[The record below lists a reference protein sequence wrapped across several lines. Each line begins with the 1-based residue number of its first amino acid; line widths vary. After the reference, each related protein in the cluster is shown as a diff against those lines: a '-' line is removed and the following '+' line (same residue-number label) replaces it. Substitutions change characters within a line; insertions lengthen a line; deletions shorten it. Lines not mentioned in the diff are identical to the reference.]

1 MKKRIFMLAV
11 LILSGL
17 QFAVAAIDEQLRAL
31 ITAYDDIE
39 VTEVTN
45 DEANPWTVADGMAS
59 STVGK
64 IYKEVSSTITIKFR
78 AKGRITI
85 KYDFTFDPYSS
96 SDYRRVYMDGNLDIN
111 INTANKTLTTQTH
124 FFELDEGEHVLQL
137 THYHFYYNSN
147 SYTQVL
153 SIGNIRF
160 QNLDSQYMT
169 INLSAPGT
177 LGVEALALVN
187 TLPDMRFLRLTG
199 KMNAADWNTI
209 SNMTG
214 LWAIDMKDV
223 DITAIPASAFA
234 KTSLRFIEFP
244 AKLKTIG
251 EKAFYERPLVGRFVL
266 PESLD
271 SIYSYAFYKNF
282 LTEVIIPANV
292 KYIGG
297 YAFNDNDRLTSVTL
311 GSGLTEISSYCFNNC
326 EKLAVVKGGENV
338 KTIGSGAFNYCSEL
352 RSVSDL
358 APVTVGSSA
367 FYCCKKLEN
376 FNFSNAKTLKA
387 EAYRECNTL
396 TDVDLTT
403 VETIE
408 NRCFISCT
416 GLKKV
421 VLGNNISKINE
432 YAFTDCNALEE
443 LHIGSSVSYL
453 DNRCF
458 YTSSS
463 SLKKVYVTAP
473 APPSVYNNTSYYPF
487 YSTSGVT
494 LYVPEYAMV
503 SYKLDNYWSKF
514 TKVEPNPNTPDK
526 VNLYKKLELT
536 SNARIPNSPDMYLGY
551 SSALIVNGNN
561 PQVFGSYKQRLQQD
575 EEYTSSLI
583 SRCNAMTS
591 AASTLQYYFDATSSG
606 YGCWHYV
613 CMPFDVKRSEIT
625 PLTEGRAIAVRYY
638 DSESRATNGA
648 SGNWKDV
655 PADSVLHM
663 GKGYI
668 FRINNGGSV
677 ELPATEETH
686 NAIFRSDAIS
696 TPLKEYA
703 AVESANAGWNF
714 VGNPYTCFYDIYY
727 MDFAAP
733 ITVWN
738 ISNSTYNAYSAADDE
753 FVLMPSQAFF
763 VQKPELVDAITFQP
777 AGRQINKTIDHSAL
791 AMRRAARSKQVQRKL
806 VDVALTCADRTDRT
820 RVVVN
825 ANASDDFCAD
835 NDAVKMMAYEGTP
848 QIYTIAG
855 ADQLAVNEGAHRGG
869 SVALGMYLSADDAY
883 TIAVDRDELGVKLL
897 DYGVEVEMP
906 YTFSAAEGYMDDRFT
921 LTFEAPTTGINTVAT
936 DADADNAI
944 YTIDGRRV
952 NSTAQKGIYIQNHK
966 KIVK

>member
-31 ITAYDDIE
+31 ITASDDIE

-45 DEANPWTVADGMAS
+45 DEANPWKVENGMAS
-59 STVGK
+59 TTHGK
-64 IYKEVSSTITIKFR
+64 TTTNVTATITIKFR
-78 AKGRITI
+78 AKGYITFQYSDTFEPWTNDDYKI
-85 KYDFTFDPYSS
+85 VKLDDVTYANNYDKHT
-96 SDYRRVYMDGNLDIN
+96 
-111 INTANKTLTTQTH
+111 TLTTFLH
-124 FFELDEGEHVLQL
+124 YISLEEGEHVL
-137 THYHFYYNSN
+137 TFSHWHKNPTTDNYS
-147 SYTQVL
+147 QVL
-153 SIGNIRF
+153 SIGNIR
-160 QNLDSQYMT
+160 LET
-169 INLSAPGT
+169 IESMYKTIHLSAPGT
-177 LGVEALALVN
+177 LGVEALSHVN
-187 TLPDMRFLRLTG
+187 TLPEVRALRLSG
-199 KMNAADWNTI
+199 KMNAADWNDI
-209 SNMTG
+209 SKMTG
-214 LWAIDMKDV
+214 LMAIDMTNV
-223 DITAIPASAFA
+223 DIETIPASAFTN
-234 KTSLRFIEFP
+234 TSIRFIDFP
-244 AKLKTIG
+244 TKLKTIG
-251 EKAFYERPLVGRFVL
+251 SKAFYYKYITGSLVL
-266 PESLD
+266 PEGLD
-271 SIYSYAFYKNF
+271 SIASEAFYRNNI
-282 LTEVIIPANV
+282 TDVTIPASVRVINSS
-292 KYIGG
+292 
-297 YAFNDNDRLTSVTL
+297 AFRDNTSLKSVTL
-311 GSGLTEISSYCFNNC
+311 GSGLTSISSLCFYGCSN
-326 EKLAVVKGGENV
+326 LAIVKGGENV
-338 KTIGSGAFNYCSEL
+338 KTIANNAFQNCKLLTSAA
-352 RSVSDL
+352 DL
-358 APVTVGSSA
+358 APVSVGDFA
-367 FYCCKKLEN
+367 FQYCEKLDS
-376 FNFSNAKTLKA
+376 FNFSNIKTYGREAFEYCYALK
-387 EAYRECNTL
+387 EA
-396 TDVDLTT
+396 DLSTAT
-403 VETIE
+403 SLGIE
-408 NRCFISCT
+408 
-416 GLKKV
+416 
-421 VLGNNISKINE
+421 
-432 YAFTDCNALEE
+432 
-443 LHIGSSVSYL
+443 
-453 DNRCF
+453 CF
-458 YTSSS
+458 YNCY
-463 SLKKVYVTAP
+463 SLKKVKLGDNITTIPQSAFKVCHALEEVVLGSSINSLGSDCFYSDKNALKRVYITAP
-473 APPSVYNNTSYYPF
+473 APPAVNGSPF
-487 YSTSGVT
+487 YSPSRVT

-503 SYKLDNYWSKF
+503 SYKLDNYWSQF

-536 SNARIPNSPDMYLGY
+536 SNARIPNSPDMYLGGG
-551 SSALIVNGNN
+551 SSLIVNGNN

-591 AASTLQYYFDATSSG
+591 AASTLQYYSS
-606 YGCWHYV
+606 YRNWNYV
-613 CMPFDVKRSEIT
+613 CMPFDVKRSDIKM
-625 PLTEGRAIAVRYY
+625 LSNSGIAVRYY

-668 FRINNGGSV
+668 FRTSEYVFV
-677 ELPATEETH
+677 EFPATEETH
-686 NAIFRSDAIS
+686 NAIFRSEAVT
-696 TPLKEYA
+696 TPLVQYA

-738 ISNSTYNAYSAADDE
+738 ISNSTYSAYSAADDE

-791 AMRRAARSKQVQRKL
+791 AMRRTARSKQVQRKL

-825 ANASDDFCAD
+825 ANASDDFSAD

-855 ADQLAVNEGAHRGG
+855 ADQLAVNEGAHLGG
-869 SVALGMYLSADDAY
+869 SVALGMYLPADDAY

-906 YTFSAAEGYMDDRFT
+906 YTFSAAEGYLDDRFT
-921 LTFEAPTTGINTVAT
+921 LTFEAPTTGINTVVT

>member
-31 ITAYDDIE
+31 ITTSSDVE

-59 STVGK
+59 STIGK
-64 IYKEVSSTITIKFR
+64 TNEYLRSTITVKFK
-78 AKGRITI
+78 AKGRTAIA
-85 KYDFTFDPYSS
+85 YDSTFDPYSS
-96 SDYRRVYMDGNLDIN
+96 YDYRIVTVDGVNKVYDY
-111 INTANKTLTTQTH
+111 NTYKTKTTATY
-124 FFELDEGEHVLQL
+124 FFAFDEGEHVLQF
-137 THYHFYYNSN
+137 TQSHNTYTSS
-147 SYTQVL
+147 SYSQVF
-153 SIGNIRF
+153 SVGNICIKSIE
-160 QNLDSQYMT
+160 SQYMT

-177 LGVEALALVN
+177 LGVEALSHVN
-187 TLPDMRFLRLTG
+187 TLPEMHYLRLTG
-199 KMNAADWNTI
+199 KMNASDWNDI
-209 SNMTG
+209 SKMTG
-214 LWAIDMKDV
+214 LYAIDMTNA
-223 DITAIPASAFA
+223 DIETIPASAFT
-234 KTSLRFIEFP
+234 KTAIRFVDLP
-244 AKLKTIG
+244 TKLKTIG
-251 EKAFYERPLVGRFVL
+251 DNAFDNRYLTGPLVL
-266 PESLD
+266 PEGLD
-271 SIYSYAFYKNF
+271 SIGKEAFQHNYITEVTIPASVRGIGQAAFY
-282 LTEVIIPANV
+282 
-292 KYIGG
+292 
-297 YAFNDNDRLTSVTL
+297 DNQYLQSATL
-311 GSGLTEISSYCFNNC
+311 NNNMETIVRSLFNNC
-326 EKLAVVKGGENV
+326 KKLAVVHGGKNV
-338 KTIGSGAFNYCSEL
+338 KNIVYRAFYGCDSL
-352 RSVSDL
+352 RSIKDVV
-358 APVTVGSSA
+358 PVTIDREA
-367 FYCCKKLEN
+367 FYNCQKLDSI
-376 FNFSNAKTLKA
+376 NFSRIKSIGYSSFYQCYSLK
-387 EAYRECNTL
+387 EA
-396 TDVDLTT
+396 DLTT
-403 VETIE
+403 LTSID
-408 NRCFISCT
+408 NSSFIACT

-421 VLGNNISKINE
+421 TFGNDITTIKSN
-432 YAFTDCNALEE
+432 AFYLCHALEE
-443 LHIGSSVSYL
+443 VVLGSSINSL
-453 DNRCF
+453 ETNCF
-458 YTSSS
+458 YSDQNK
-463 SLKKVYVTAP
+463 LKRVYITAP
-473 APPSVYNNTSYYPF
+473 APPAVGSAPF
-487 YSTSGVT
+487 YSPTSIT

-514 TKVEPNPNTPDK
+514 TKVEPNPNQSDK

-536 SNARIPNSPDMYLGY
+536 SNARIPNSPDIYLGY
-551 SSALIVNGNN
+551 GSALIVNGNN
-561 PQVFGSYKQRLQQD
+561 PQAFGSYKQRMD
-575 EEYTSSLI
+575 KDDSYTSSLI
-583 SRCNAMTS
+583 SRCNAITS
-591 AASTLQYYFDATSSG
+591 AASTIQYYFDATSGSG
-606 YGCWHYV
+606 YWHYV
-613 CMPFDVKRSEIT
+613 CMPFDVKRSAIA
-625 PLTEGRAIAVRYY
+625 PLSNVGIAVRYY

-655 PADSVLHM
+655 PADSILHM

-668 FRINNGGSV
+668 FRTSSSAFV
-677 ELPATEETH
+677 EFPATEETH
-686 NAIFRSDAIS
+686 NAIFRSEAVS
-696 TPLKEYA
+696 APLVQYA

-714 VGNPYTCFYDIYY
+714 VGNPYPCYYDIYY

-733 ITVWN
+733 ITVWS
-738 ISNSTYNAYSAADDE
+738 ISNRTYSAYSAADDE

-791 AMRRAARSKQVQRKL
+791 AMRRAARSQQVQRKL

-855 ADQLAVNEGAHRGG
+855 ADQLAVNEGAHLGG
-869 SVALGMYLSADDAY
+869 SVALGMYLPADDAY

-906 YTFSAAEGYMDDRFT
+906 YTFSAAEGCLDDRFT

>member
-31 ITAYDDIE
+31 ITASDDIE

-45 DEANPWTVADGMAS
+45 DEANPWKVENGMAS
-59 STVGK
+59 TTHGK
-64 IYKEVSSTITIKFR
+64 TTTSVTSTITIKFR
-78 AKGRITI
+78 AKGYISFR
-85 KYDFTFDPYSS
+85 YSSTFDPWTTD
-96 SDYRRVYMDGNLDIN
+96 DYKIVKLDDV
-111 INTANKTLTTQTH
+111 TYANNYDKYTTPVTFTH
-124 FFELDEGEHVLQL
+124 YISLEEGEHVL
-137 THYHFYYNSN
+137 TFSHWHRNTTTGNYS
-147 SYTQVL
+147 QVL
-153 SIGNIRF
+153 SIGNIR
-160 QNLDSQYMT
+160 LET
-169 INLSAPGT
+169 IESMYKTIHLSAPGT
-177 LGVEALALVN
+177 LGVEALSHVN
-187 TLPDMRFLRLTG
+187 TLPEMRALRLSG
-199 KMNAADWNTI
+199 KMNAADWNDI
-209 SNMTG
+209 SKMTG
-214 LWAIDMKDV
+214 LMAIDMTNV
-223 DITAIPASAFA
+223 DIETIPANAFTN
-234 KTSLRFIEFP
+234 TSIRFVDLP
-244 AKLKTIG
+244 TKLKTIG
-251 EKAFYERPLVGRFVL
+251 SKAFYYKYITGSLVL
-266 PESLD
+266 PEGLD
-271 SIYSYAFYKNF
+271 SIASEAFYRNNI
-282 LTEVIIPANV
+282 TDVTIPASVRVINSS
-292 KYIGG
+292 
-297 YAFNDNDRLTSVTL
+297 AFRDNTSLKSVTL
-311 GSGLTEISSYCFNNC
+311 GSGLTSISSLCFYGCSN
-326 EKLAVVKGGENV
+326 LAIVKGGENV
-338 KTIGSGAFNYCSEL
+338 KTIANNAFQNCKLLTSAADLTPVSVGDFAFQYCE
-352 RSVSDL
+352 
-358 APVTVGSSA
+358 
-367 FYCCKKLEN
+367 KLDS
-376 FNFSNAKTLKA
+376 FNFSNIKTYGREAFEYCYALK
-387 EAYRECNTL
+387 EA
-396 TDVDLTT
+396 DLSTAT
-403 VETIE
+403 SLGIE
-408 NRCFISCT
+408 
-416 GLKKV
+416 
-421 VLGNNISKINE
+421 
-432 YAFTDCNALEE
+432 
-443 LHIGSSVSYL
+443 
-453 DNRCF
+453 CF
-458 YTSSS
+458 YNCY
-463 SLKKVYVTAP
+463 SLKKVKLGDNITTIPQSAFKVCHALEEVILGSSINSLGSDCFYSDKNALKRVYITAP
-473 APPSVYNNTSYYPF
+473 APPAVNGSPF
-487 YSTSGVT
+487 YSPSRVT

-503 SYKLDNYWSKF
+503 SYKLDNYWSQF

-536 SNARIPNSPDMYLGY
+536 SNARIPNSPDMYLGGG
-551 SSALIVNGNN
+551 SSLIVNGNN

-591 AASTLQYYFDATSSG
+591 AASTLQYYSS
-606 YGCWHYV
+606 YRNWNYV
-613 CMPFDVKRSEIT
+613 CMPFDVKRSDIKM
-625 PLTEGRAIAVRYY
+625 LSNSGIAVRYY

-668 FRINNGGSV
+668 FRTSESV
-677 ELPATEETH
+677 FVEFPATEETH
-686 NAIFRSDAIS
+686 NAIFRSEAVT
-696 TPLKEYA
+696 TPLVQYA

-738 ISNSTYNAYSAADDE
+738 ISNSTYSAYSAADDE

-855 ADQLAVNEGAHRGG
+855 ADQLAVNEGAHRSG
-869 SVALGMYLSADDAY
+869 SVALGMYLPTDDAY
-883 TIAVDRDELGVKLL
+883 TIAIDRDELGAKLL

-906 YTFSAAEGYMDDRFT
+906 YTFSAAEGYLDDRFT

>member
-31 ITAYDDIE
+31 ITASDDIE

-45 DEANPWTVADGMAS
+45 DEAHPWKVENGMAS
-59 STVGK
+59 TTHGK
-64 IYKEVSSTITIKFR
+64 TTTNVTATITIKFR
-78 AKGRITI
+78 AKGYISFR
-85 KYDFTFDPYSS
+85 YSDTFDPWT
-96 SDYRRVYMDGNLDIN
+96 DDDFKIVKLDDVEY
-111 INTANKTLTTQTH
+111 ANNYDKHTTLTTFLH
-124 FFELDEGEHVLQL
+124 YISLEEGEHVL
-137 THYHFYYNSN
+137 TFSHWHRNSTTGN
-147 SYTQVL
+147 YSQVL
-153 SIGNIRF
+153 SIGNIR
-160 QNLDSQYMT
+160 LET
-169 INLSAPGT
+169 IESMYKTIHLSAPGT
-177 LGVEALALVN
+177 LGVEALSHVN
-187 TLPDMRFLRLTG
+187 TLPEMRALRLSG
-199 KMNAADWNTI
+199 KMNAADWNDI
-209 SNMTG
+209 SKMTG
-214 LWAIDMKDV
+214 LMAIDMTNV
-223 DITAIPASAFA
+223 DIETIPANAFTN
-234 KTSLRFIEFP
+234 TSIRFIDFP
-244 AKLKTIG
+244 TKLKTIG
-251 EKAFYERPLVGRFVL
+251 SKAFYYKYITGSLVL
-266 PESLD
+266 PEGLD
-271 SIYSYAFYKNF
+271 SIASEAFYRNNI
-282 LTEVIIPANV
+282 TDVTIPASVRVINSS
-292 KYIGG
+292 
-297 YAFNDNDRLTSVTL
+297 AFRDNTSLKSVTL
-311 GSGLTEISSYCFNNC
+311 GSGLTSISSLCFYGCSN
-326 EKLAVVKGGENV
+326 LAIVKGGENV
-338 KTIGSGAFNYCSEL
+338 KTIANNAFQNCKLLTSAADLTPVSVGDFAFQYCE
-352 RSVSDL
+352 
-358 APVTVGSSA
+358 
-367 FYCCKKLEN
+367 KLDS
-376 FNFSNAKTLKA
+376 FNFSNIKTYGREAFEYCYALK
-387 EAYRECNTL
+387 EA
-396 TDVDLTT
+396 DLSTAT
-403 VETIE
+403 SLGIE
-408 NRCFISCT
+408 
-416 GLKKV
+416 
-421 VLGNNISKINE
+421 
-432 YAFTDCNALEE
+432 
-443 LHIGSSVSYL
+443 
-453 DNRCF
+453 CF
-458 YTSSS
+458 YNCY
-463 SLKKVYVTAP
+463 SLKKVKLGDNITTIPQSAFKVCHALEEVILGSSINSLGSDCFYSDKNALKRVYITAP
-473 APPSVYNNTSYYPF
+473 APPAVNGSPF
-487 YSTSGVT
+487 YSPSRVT

-503 SYKLDNYWSKF
+503 SYKLDNYWSQF

-536 SNARIPNSPDMYLGY
+536 SNARIPNSPDMYLGGG
-551 SSALIVNGNN
+551 SSLIVNGNN

-591 AASTLQYYFDATSSG
+591 AASTLQYYSS
-606 YGCWHYV
+606 YRNWNYV
-613 CMPFDVKRSEIT
+613 CMPFDVKRSDIKM
-625 PLTEGRAIAVRYY
+625 LSNSGIAVRYY

-668 FRINNGGSV
+668 FRTSEYVFV
-677 ELPATEETH
+677 EFPATEETH
-686 NAIFRSDAIS
+686 NAIFRSEAVT
-696 TPLKEYA
+696 TPLVQYA

-738 ISNSTYNAYSAADDE
+738 ISNSTYSAYSAADDE

-763 VQKPELVDAITFQP
+763 VQKPELVDAIMFQP

-791 AMRRAARSKQVQRKL
+791 AMRRAARSTQVQRKL
-806 VDVALTCADRTDRT
+806 VDVALTCDDRTDRT

-869 SVALGMYLSADDAY
+869 SVALGMYLPADDAY

-906 YTFSAAEGYMDDRFT
+906 YTFSAAEGYLDDRFT

>member
-31 ITAYDDIE
+31 ITTSDDIE

-64 IYKEVSSTITIKFR
+64 IYKEVSSSITIKFR
-78 AKGRITI
+78 AKGRTTITHD
-85 KYDFTFDPYSS
+85 YTFDPYSS
-96 SDYRRVYMDGNLDIN
+96 YDYRKVYVDGVLKVSSYS
-111 INTANKTLTTQTH
+111 TAKTKTGSLL
-124 FFELDEGEHVLQL
+124 FSILDEGEHELKF
-137 THYHFYYNSN
+137 THDHRTYSSN
-147 SYTQVL
+147 NYSQVL
-153 SIGNIRF
+153 SVGNICIRSIE
-160 QNLDSQYMT
+160 SQYMT

-177 LGVEALALVN
+177 LGNEALSHVN
-187 TLPDMRFLRLTG
+187 TLPEMKYLRLSG
-199 KMNAADWNTI
+199 KMNADDWNDI
-209 SNMTG
+209 SKMTG
-214 LWAIDMKDV
+214 LCAIDMTNV
-223 DITAIPASAFA
+223 DIETIPVSAFA
-234 KTSLRFIEFP
+234 NTAIRFVDFP
-244 AKLKTIG
+244 TKLKTIG
-251 EKAFYERPLVGRFVL
+251 NKAFYDRYLTGPLVL
-266 PESLD
+266 PEGLD
-271 SIYSYAFYKNF
+271 SIGSEAFYYNVI
-282 LTEVIIPANV
+282 TEVTIPESVRAIGVSAFLKNQSLKSVTLNNSMELIDKSLFSNCNNLAVVHGGKNV
-292 KYIGG
+292 KNIAY
-297 YAFNDNDRLTSVTL
+297 YAFNGCDS
-311 GSGLTEISSYCFNNC
+311 
-326 EKLAVVKGGENV
+326 
-338 KTIGSGAFNYCSEL
+338 L
-352 RSVSDL
+352 RSIKDV
-358 APVTVGSSA
+358 APVTIGESA
-367 FYCCKKLEN
+367 FLSCKKLES
-376 FNFSNAKTLKA
+376 FNFSRIKSIDYQGFCLCSSLK
-387 EAYRECNTL
+387 EA
-396 TDVDLTT
+396 DLTT
-403 VETIE
+403 LTSIYG
-408 NRCFISCT
+408 RSFIACT

-421 VLGNNISKINE
+421 TLGNDITTIKSDAFNE
-432 YAFTDCNALEE
+432 CDALEE
-443 LHIGSSVSYL
+443 VVLGSSINSL
-453 DNRCF
+453 ESNCF
-458 YTSSS
+458 YSTKNA
-463 SLKKVYVTAP
+463 LKRVYITAP
-473 APPSVYNNTSYYPF
+473 APPAVGSTPF
-487 YSTSGVT
+487 YSPTSVT

-536 SNARIPNSPDMYLGY
+536 SNARIPNSPDIYLGY
-551 SSALIVNGNN
+551 GSALIVNGNN
-561 PQVFGSYKQRLQQD
+561 PQAFGNYKQRMD
-575 EEYTSSLI
+575 KDDTYTSSLI

-591 AASTLQYYFDATSSG
+591 AASTIQYYFDATSGSG
-606 YGCWHYV
+606 YWHYV

-625 PLTEGRAIAVRYY
+625 PLNEGRAIAVRYY

-668 FRINNGGSV
+668 FRINTSGYV

-686 NAIFRSDAIS
+686 NAIFRSEAVS
-696 TPLKEYA
+696 TPLVEYA

-714 VGNPYTCFYDIYY
+714 VGNPYPCFYDIYY

-733 ITVWN
+733 ITAWDVDN
-738 ISNSTYNAYSAADDE
+738 RTYKAYSAADDN
-753 FVLMPSQAFF
+753 FVLSPLQAFF
-763 VQKPELVDAITFQP
+763 VQKPSLVDAITFQP

-855 ADQLAVNEGAHRGG
+855 ADQLAVNEGAHRDG
-869 SVALGMYLSADDAY
+869 SVALGMYLPADDAY
-883 TIAVDRDELGVKLL
+883 TIAVDRDELGAKLL

-906 YTFSAAEGYMDDRFT
+906 YTFSAAEGYLDDRFT

>member
-31 ITAYDDIE
+31 ITASDDIE

-64 IYKEVSSTITIKFR
+64 IYKDVSSTITIKFR
-78 AKGRITI
+78 AKGRTTITHD
-85 KYDFTFDPYSS
+85 YTFDPYSS
-96 SDYRRVYMDGNLDIN
+96 YDYRKVYIDGVEEVSSYN
-111 INTANKTLTTQTH
+111 AAKTKTSSILVSM
-124 FFELDEGEHVLQL
+124 LDEGEHELKFIHK
-137 THYHFYYNSN
+137 HYTYTSN
-147 SYTQVL
+147 SYSQVF
-153 SIGNIRF
+153 SVGNICIKSVE
-160 QNLDSQYMT
+160 SQYMT

-177 LGVEALALVN
+177 LGNEALSHVN
-187 TLPDMRFLRLTG
+187 TLPEMHYLRLSG
-199 KMNAADWNTI
+199 KMNAADWNDI
-209 SNMTG
+209 SKMTG
-214 LWAIDMKDV
+214 LMVIDMTNA
-223 DITAIPASAFA
+223 DIETIPASAFTNTA
-234 KTSLRFIEFP
+234 IRFVDLP
-244 AKLKTIG
+244 TKLKTIG
-251 EKAFYERPLVGRFVL
+251 DNAFDNRYLTGPLVL
-266 PESLD
+266 PEGLD
-271 SIYSYAFYKNF
+271 SIGKEAFQHNYITEVTIPASVRGIGQAAFYDNQY
-282 LTEVIIPANV
+282 LQSATLNNNMETIVRSL
-292 KYIGG
+292 
-297 YAFNDNDRLTSVTL
+297 FNS
-311 GSGLTEISSYCFNNC
+311 CK
-326 EKLAVVKGGENV
+326 KLAVVHGGKNV
-338 KTIGSGAFNYCSEL
+338 KNIVYRAFYGCDSL
-352 RSVSDL
+352 RSIKDVV
-358 APVTVGSSA
+358 PVTIDREA
-367 FYCCKKLEN
+367 FYNCQKLDSI
-376 FNFSNAKTLKA
+376 NFSRIKSIGYSSFYQCYSLK
-387 EAYRECNTL
+387 EA
-396 TDVDLTT
+396 DLTT
-403 VETIE
+403 LTSID
-408 NRCFISCT
+408 NSSFIACT

-421 VLGNNISKINE
+421 TFGNDITTIKSN
-432 YAFTDCNALEE
+432 AFYLCHALEE
-443 LHIGSSVSYL
+443 VVLGSSINSL
-453 DNRCF
+453 ESNCF
-458 YTSSS
+458 YSDQNK
-463 SLKKVYVTAP
+463 LKRVYITAP
-473 APPSVYNNTSYYPF
+473 APPAVGSAPF
-487 YSTSGVT
+487 YSPTSIT

-514 TKVEPNPNTPDK
+514 TKVEPNPNQPDK

-536 SNARIPNSPDMYLGY
+536 SNARIPNSPDIYLGY
-551 SSALIVNGNN
+551 GSALIVNGNN
-561 PQVFGSYKQRLQQD
+561 PQAFGSYKQRMD
-575 EEYTSSLI
+575 KDDSYTSSLI
-583 SRCNAMTS
+583 SRCNAITS
-591 AASTLQYYFDATSSG
+591 AASTIQYYFDATSGSG
-606 YGCWHYV
+606 YWHYV
-613 CMPFDVKRSEIT
+613 CMPFDVKRSAIA
-625 PLTEGRAIAVRYY
+625 PLSNVGIAVRYY

-668 FRINNGGSV
+668 FRTSSSAFV
-677 ELPATEETH
+677 EFPATEETH
-686 NAIFRSDAIS
+686 NAIFRSEAVS
-696 TPLKEYA
+696 APLVQYP

-714 VGNPYTCFYDIYY
+714 VGNPYPCYYDIYY

-733 ITVWN
+733 ITVWS
-738 ISNSTYNAYSAADDE
+738 ISNRTYSAYSAADDE

-791 AMRRAARSKQVQRKL
+791 AMRRAARSQQVQRKL
-806 VDVALTCADRTDRT
+806 VDVSLTCADRTDRT

-869 SVALGMYLSADDAY
+869 SVALGMYLPADDAY
-883 TIAVDRDELGVKLL
+883 TIAVDCDELGVKLL

-906 YTFSAAEGYMDDRFT
+906 YTFIAAEGCLDDRFT

>member
-1 MKKRIFMLAV
+1 MNNSM
-11 LILSGL
+11 
-17 QFAVAAIDEQLRAL
+17 E
-31 ITAYDDIE
+31 
-39 VTEVTN
+39 
-45 DEANPWTVADGMAS
+45 M
-59 STVGK
+59 
-64 IYKEVSSTITIKFR
+64 
-78 AKGRITI
+78 
-85 KYDFTFDPYSS
+85 
-96 SDYRRVYMDGNLDIN
+96 IN
-111 INTANKTLTTQTH
+111 Q
-124 FFELDEGEHVLQL
+124 
-137 THYHFYYNSN
+137 
-147 SYTQVL
+147 
-153 SIGNIRF
+153 
-160 QNLDSQYMT
+160 
-169 INLSAPGT
+169 
-177 LGVEALALVN
+177 
-187 TLPDMRFLRLTG
+187 
-199 KMNAADWNTI
+199 
-209 SNMTG
+209 
-214 LWAIDMKDV
+214 
-223 DITAIPASAFA
+223 
-234 KTSLRFIEFP
+234 SL
-244 AKLKTIG
+244 
-251 EKAFYERPLVGRFVL
+251 
-266 PESLD
+266 
-271 SIYSYAFYKNF
+271 
-282 LTEVIIPANV
+282 
-292 KYIGG
+292 
-297 YAFNDNDRLTSVTL
+297 FN
-311 GSGLTEISSYCFNNC
+311 YCK
-326 EKLAVVKGGENV
+326 KLAVVHGGKNV
-338 KTIGSGAFNYCSEL
+338 KTIGYRAFYSCDSLRSIKDVTPVTIDREAFSKCQKLESFNFSRIKSIGYESFYQCYGLKEADLTTLTSIAERSFVSCTGIKKVTFGNDITTIKSNAFNYCH
-352 RSVSDL
+352 
-358 APVTVGSSA
+358 A
-367 FYCCKKLEN
+367 LE
-376 FNFSNAKTLKA
+376 
-387 EAYRECNTL
+387 E
-396 TDVDLTT
+396 
-403 VETIE
+403 
-408 NRCFISCT
+408 
-416 GLKKV
+416 V
-421 VLGNNISKINE
+421 VLGSSINSLE
-432 YAFTDCNALEE
+432 TNCFYSDKNALK
-443 LHIGSSVSYL
+443 
-453 DNRCF
+453 R
-458 YTSSS
+458 
-463 SLKKVYVTAP
+463 VYITAP
-473 APPSVYNNTSYYPF
+473 APPAVGSAPF
-487 YSTSGVT
+487 YSPTSVT

-503 SYKLDNYWSKF
+503 SYKLDNYWSQF

-536 SNARIPNSPDMYLGY
+536 SNARIPNSTDIYLGY
-551 SSALIVNGNN
+551 GSALIVNGNN
-561 PQVFGSYKQRLQQD
+561 PQAFGNYKQHMDMEDR
-575 EEYTSSLI
+575 YTSSLI

-714 VGNPYTCFYDIYY
+714 VGNPYPCYYDIYH

-738 ISNSTYNAYSAADDE
+738 ISNRTYNAYSAADDE

-763 VQKPELVDAITFQP
+763 VQKPSLVDAITFQP

-855 ADQLAVNEGAHRGG
+855 ADQLAVNEGAHRDG
-869 SVALGMYLSADDAY
+869 SVALGMYLPADDAY
-883 TIAVDRDELGVKLL
+883 TIAVDRDELGAKLL

-921 LTFEAPTTGINTVAT
+921 LSFEAPTTGINTVAT

>member
-1 MKKRIFMLAV
+1 MKKKIFMFAV

-31 ITAYDDIE
+31 ITTSDDIE

-64 IYKEVSSTITIKFR
+64 INQNLSSTITIKFR

-96 SDYRRVYMDGNLDIN
+96 SDYRKVYMDGNLDMN

-124 FFELDEGEHVLQL
+124 FFDLDEGEHVLEL
-137 THYHFYYNSN
+137 THYHFYYLSN
-147 SYTQVL
+147 SYSQVL

-187 TLPDMRFLRLTG
+187 TLPDMRYLRLTG

-244 AKLKTIG
+244 AQLKTIG
-251 EKAFYERPLVGRFVL
+251 EKAFYERSLVGRLVL

-311 GSGLTEISSYCFNNC
+311 GCGLTEISNYCFNSC

-338 KTIGSGAFNYCSEL
+338 KTIESGAFNYCSEL

-358 APVTVGSSA
+358 APVTVGGSA

-376 FNFSNAKTLKA
+376 FNFSNAKTLKS

-403 VETIE
+403 VETIGT
-408 NRCFISCT
+408 RCFITCT

-421 VLGNNISKINE
+421 VLGNNISRINE

-443 LHIGSSVSYL
+443 LHIGSSVSNL
-453 DNRCF
+453 DSRCF
-458 YTSSS
+458 YTTSS

-526 VNLYKKLELT
+526 VNIYKKLELT
-536 SNARIPNSPDMYLGY
+536 SNARIPNSPDIYIGKGG
-551 SSALIVNGNN
+551 SLIVNGDNA
-561 PQVFGSYKQRLQQD
+561 QAFGK
-575 EEYTSSLI
+575 YTQYMNIGETSSSLI
-583 SRCNAMTS
+583 SRCKEMTS
-591 AASTLQYYFDATSSG
+591 TSSQFDFFIGATSG
-606 YGCWHYV
+606 YGYWYYL
-613 CMPFDVKRSEIT
+613 CMPFDVKRSDIIL
-625 PLTEGRAIAVRYY
+625 PEGTAIAVRYY

-655 PADSVLHM
+655 SADAVLQT

-668 FRINNGGSV
+668 FRSSKEGDVGF
-677 ELPATEETH
+677 PATEETH
-686 NAIFRSDAIS
+686 NAIFRSEAIT
-696 TPLKEYA
+696 TPLVEYA
-703 AVESANAGWNF
+703 AEESANAGWNL
-714 VGNPYTCFYDIYY
+714 VGNPYPCFYDIYY

-733 ITVWN
+733 ITTWDVDN
-738 ISNSTYNAYSAADDE
+738 RTYKAYSATDDN
-753 FVLMPSQAFF
+753 FVLTPLQAFF
-763 VQKPELVDAITFQP
+763 VQKPSLVEAITFQP

-791 AMRRAARSKQVQRKL
+791 AMRRAASSKQVQRKL
-806 VDVALTCADRTDRT
+806 VDVALTCTDRTDRT

-855 ADQLAVNEGAHRGG
+855 ADQLAVNEGAHRSG
-869 SVALGMYLSADDAY
+869 SVALGMYLPADDVY
-883 TIAVDRDELGVKLL
+883 TIAIDRNELGAKLL

-906 YTFSAAEGYMDDRFT
+906 YTFSAAEGYADDRFT
-921 LTFEAPTTGINTVAT
+921 LTFETTTTGINTVAT
-936 DADADNAI
+936 DAKTDDAI

-952 NSTAQKGIYIQNHK
+952 SNTDKKGIYIQNHK

>member
-31 ITAYDDIE
+31 ITTSDDIE

-45 DEANPWTVADGMAS
+45 DEANPWKVENGMAS
-59 STVGK
+59 TTHGK
-64 IYKEVSSTITIKFR
+64 TTTSVTATITIKFR
-78 AKGRITI
+78 AKGYISFR
-85 KYDFTFDPYSS
+85 YSDTFDPWT
-96 SDYRRVYMDGNLDIN
+96 DDDFKIVKLDDVEY
-111 INTANKTLTTQTH
+111 ANNYDKHTTLTTFLH
-124 FFELDEGEHVLQL
+124 YISLEEGEHVL
-137 THYHFYYNSN
+137 TFSHWHKNSTTGN
-147 SYTQVL
+147 YSQVL
-153 SIGNIRF
+153 SIGNIR
-160 QNLDSQYMT
+160 LET
-169 INLSAPGT
+169 IESMYKTIHLSAPGT
-177 LGVEALALVN
+177 LGVEALSHVN
-187 TLPDMRFLRLTG
+187 TLPEMRALRLSG
-199 KMNAADWNTI
+199 KMNASDWNDI
-209 SNMTG
+209 SKMTG
-214 LWAIDMKDV
+214 LMAIDMTNV
-223 DITAIPASAFA
+223 DIETIPASAFTN
-234 KTSLRFIEFP
+234 TSIRFIDFP
-244 AKLKTIG
+244 TKLKTIG
-251 EKAFYERPLVGRFVL
+251 SKAFYYKYITGSLVL
-266 PESLD
+266 PEGLD
-271 SIYSYAFYKNF
+271 SIASEAFYRNYNI
-282 LTEVIIPANV
+282 TDVTIPASVRVINSS
-292 KYIGG
+292 
-297 YAFNDNDRLTSVTL
+297 AFRDNTSLKSVTL
-311 GSGLTEISSYCFNNC
+311 GSGLTSISSTCFYGCSN
-326 EKLAVVKGGENV
+326 LAIVKGGENV
-338 KTIGSGAFNYCSEL
+338 KTIANNAFQNCKLLTSAA
-352 RSVSDL
+352 DL
-358 APVTVGSSA
+358 APVIVGDFA
-367 FYCCKKLEN
+367 FQYCEKLDS
-376 FNFSNAKTLKA
+376 FNFSYIKTYGREAFEYCYALK
-387 EAYRECNTL
+387 EA
-396 TDVDLTT
+396 DLSTAT
-403 VETIE
+403 SLGIE
-408 NRCFISCT
+408 
-416 GLKKV
+416 
-421 VLGNNISKINE
+421 
-432 YAFTDCNALEE
+432 
-443 LHIGSSVSYL
+443 
-453 DNRCF
+453 CF
-458 YTSSS
+458 YNCY
-463 SLKKVYVTAP
+463 SLKKVKLGDNITTIPQSAFKVCHALEEVVLGSSINSLGSDCFYSDKNALKRVYITAP
-473 APPSVYNNTSYYPF
+473 APPAVNGSPF
-487 YSTSGVT
+487 YSPSRVT

-503 SYKLDNYWSKF
+503 SYKLDNYWSQF
-514 TKVEPNPNTPDK
+514 TKVEPNPNTPDQ

-536 SNARIPNSPDMYLGY
+536 SNARIPNSTDIYLGY
-551 SSALIVNGNN
+551 GSSLIVNGNN

-591 AASTLQYYFDATSSG
+591 AASTLQYYSS
-606 YGCWHYV
+606 YRNWNYV
-613 CMPFDVKRSEIT
+613 CMPFDVKRSDIKM
-625 PLTEGRAIAVRYY
+625 LSNSGIAVRYY

-668 FRINNGGSV
+668 FRTSESV
-677 ELPATEETH
+677 FVEFPATEETH
-686 NAIFRSDAIS
+686 NAIFRSEAVT

-714 VGNPYTCFYDIYY
+714 VGNPYPCYYDIYY

-738 ISNSTYNAYSAADDE
+738 ISNSTYSAYSAADDE

-763 VQKPELVDAITFQP
+763 VQKPSLVDAITFQP

-791 AMRRAARSKQVQRKL
+791 AMRRAARSQQVQRKL

-855 ADQLAVNEGAHRGG
+855 ADQLAVNEGAHCDG
-869 SVALGMYLSADDAY
+869 SVALGMYLPADDAY
-883 TIAVDRDELGVKLL
+883 TIAADRDELGVKLL

-921 LTFEAPTTGINTVAT
+921 LTFEAPTTGINNVAT

>member
-31 ITAYDDIE
+31 ITASDDIE

-59 STVGK
+59 STIGK
-64 IYKEVSSTITIKFR
+64 LRQYVSSSITIKFK
-78 AKGRITI
+78 AKGRITV

-96 SDYRRVYMDGNLDIN
+96 NDSRRVYTDGVTQVDSY
-111 INTANKTLTTQTH
+111 TAYKTKATST
-124 FFELDEGEHVLQL
+124 FYFGMGEHVFTY
-137 THYHFYYNSN
+137 THYHSYSVSD

-153 SIGNIRF
+153 TIGNIRF
-160 QNLDSQYMT
+160 ESVESQYMN
-169 INLSAPGT
+169 IHLSAPGT
-177 LGVEALALVN
+177 LGNEALSHVS
-187 TLPDMRFLRLTG
+187 TLPEMHYLRLSG
-199 KMNAADWNTI
+199 KMNASDWNDI
-209 SNMTG
+209 SKMTG
-214 LWAIDMKDV
+214 LKAIDMTNV
-223 DITAIPASAFA
+223 DIETIPVKAFTN
-234 KTSLRFIEFP
+234 TSIRFIDFP
-244 AKLKTIG
+244 TKLKTIG
-251 EKAFYERPLVGRFVL
+251 DNAFDDRLLTGPLVL
-266 PESLD
+266 PEGLD
-271 SIYSYAFYKNF
+271 SIGKEAFQKNYITEVTIPESVRAIGQSAFY
-282 LTEVIIPANV
+282 
-292 KYIGG
+292 
-297 YAFNDNDRLTSVTL
+297 DNQSLKSVTL
-311 GSGLTEISSYCFNNC
+311 NNRM
-326 EKLAVVKGGENV
+326 E
-338 KTIGSGAFNYCSEL
+338 TINRSLFNYCKKLTVVHGGKNVKIVDQNAFYYCDSL
-352 RSVSDL
+352 RSISDIT
-358 APVTVGSSA
+358 PVTINSSA
-367 FYCCKKLEN
+367 FYNCRKLEIL
-376 FNFSNAKTLKA
+376 NFSRIKSIGYESFYCCFGLK
-387 EAYRECNTL
+387 EA
-396 TDVDLTT
+396 DLTT
-403 VETIE
+403 LTSIYG
-408 NRCFISCT
+408 RSFIACT

-421 VLGNNISKINE
+421 TFGNDITTIKSD
-432 YAFTDCNALEE
+432 AFNGCDALEE
-443 LHIGSSVSYL
+443 VVLGSSINSL
-453 DNRCF
+453 ESNCF
-458 YTSSS
+458 YSIKNA
-463 SLKKVYVTAP
+463 LKRVYITAP
-473 APPSVYNNTSYYPF
+473 APPAVGTAPF
-487 YSTSGVT
+487 YSPTSIT

-514 TKVEPNPNTPDK
+514 TKVEPNPNQPDK

-536 SNARIPNSPDMYLGY
+536 SNARIPNSPDMYLGGG
-551 SSALIVNGNN
+551 SSLIVNGNN
-561 PQVFGSYKQRLQQD
+561 PQAFGNYKQHMDMEDR
-575 EEYTSSLI
+575 YTSSLI

-714 VGNPYTCFYDIYY
+714 VGNPYPCFYDIYY
-727 MDFAAP
+727 MDLAAP

-738 ISNSTYNAYSAADDE
+738 ISNRTYNAYSAADDE

-763 VQKPELVDAITFQP
+763 VQKPSLVDAITFQP

-855 ADQLAVNEGAHRGG
+855 VDQLAVNEGAHRDG
-869 SVALGMYLSADDAY
+869 SVALGMYLPADDAY
-883 TIAVDRDELGVKLL
+883 TIAVDRDELGAKLL

-906 YTFSAAEGYMDDRFT
+906 YTFSAAEGYLDDRFK

>member
-1 MKKRIFMLAV
+1 MKKRIFMFAV

-31 ITAYDDIE
+31 ITTSDDIE

-59 STVGK
+59 STIGK
-64 IYKEVSSTITIKFR
+64 IYKEVSSSITIKFR

-96 SDYRRVYMDGNLDIN
+96 SDYRKVYMDGNLDMN
-111 INTANKTLTTQTH
+111 NTTANKTLTTQTH
-124 FFELDEGEHVLQL
+124 FFDLDEGEHVLEL
-137 THYHFYYNSN
+137 THYHYYTSN

-160 QNLDSQYMT
+160 QNVDSQYMT

-177 LGVEALALVN
+177 LGVEALSFVN

-282 LTEVIIPANV
+282 LTEIIIPANV

-311 GSGLTEISSYCFNNC
+311 GSGLTEISNSCFNSC
-326 EKLAVVKGGENV
+326 GVLAVVKGGENV

-367 FYCCKKLEN
+367 FYYCKKLEN
-376 FNFSNAKTLKA
+376 FNFSNAKTLKS

-432 YAFTDCNALEE
+432 YTFSDCNALEE
-443 LHIGSSVSYL
+443 LHIGSSVSNL
-453 DNRCF
+453 DSRCF
-458 YTSSS
+458 YTTSS

-514 TKVEPNPNTPDK
+514 TKVEPNPNQPDK

-536 SNARIPNSPDMYLGY
+536 SNARIPNSPDLYLGKGG
-551 SSALIVNGNN
+551 ALIVNGDNA
-561 PQVFGSYKQRLQQD
+561 QTFGK
-575 EEYTSSLI
+575 YTQYMNIGETSSSLI
-583 SRCNAMTS
+583 SRCKEMTS
-591 AASTLQYYFDATSSG
+591 TSSQFDFFIGATSG
-606 YGCWHYV
+606 YGYWYYL
-613 CMPFDVKRSEIT
+613 CMPFDVKRSDIIL
-625 PLTEGRAIAVRYY
+625 PEGTAIAVRYY
-638 DSESRATNGA
+638 DSESRATNGVG
-648 SGNWKDV
+648 GNWKDV
-655 PADSVLHM
+655 SADAVLQT

-668 FRINNGGSV
+668 FRSSKEGDVGF
-677 ELPATEETH
+677 PATEETH
-686 NAIFRSDAIS
+686 NAIFRSEAIT
-696 TPLKEYA
+696 TPLVEYA
-703 AVESANAGWNF
+703 AEESANAGWNL
-714 VGNPYTCFYDIYY
+714 VGNPYPCFYDIYY

-733 ITVWN
+733 ITTWDVDN
-738 ISNSTYNAYSAADDE
+738 RTYKAYSATDDN
-753 FVLMPSQAFF
+753 FVLTPLQAFF
-763 VQKPELVDAITFQP
+763 VQKPSLVEAITFQP

-806 VDVALTCADRTDRT
+806 VDVALTCADRTDCT
-820 RVVVN
+820 RIVVN

-855 ADQLAVNEGAHRGG
+855 ADQLAVNEGAHRSG
-869 SVALGMYLSADDAY
+869 SVALGMYLPADDVY
-883 TIAVDRDELGVKLL
+883 TIAIDRNELGAKLL

-906 YTFSAAEGYMDDRFT
+906 YTFSAAEGYADDRFT
-921 LTFEAPTTGINTVAT
+921 LTFETTTTGINTVAT
-936 DADADNAI
+936 DAKTDDAI

-952 NSTAQKGIYIQNHK
+952 SNTDKKGIYIQNHK

>member
-31 ITAYDDIE
+31 ITTSDDIE

-45 DEANPWTVADGMAS
+45 DEANPWKVENGMAS
-59 STVGK
+59 TTHGK
-64 IYKEVSSTITIKFR
+64 TTTNVTATITIKFR
-78 AKGRITI
+78 AKGYITFL
-85 KYDFTFDPYSS
+85 YSDTFDPWTDD
-96 SDYRRVYMDGNLDIN
+96 DYKIVKLDDV
-111 INTANKTLTTQTH
+111 TYANNYDKHTTLTTFLH
-124 FFELDEGEHVLQL
+124 YISLEEGEHVL
-137 THYHFYYNSN
+137 TFSHWHRNSTTGN
-147 SYTQVL
+147 YSQVL
-153 SIGNIRF
+153 SIGNIR
-160 QNLDSQYMT
+160 LET
-169 INLSAPGT
+169 IESMYKTIHLSAPGT
-177 LGVEALALVN
+177 LGVEALSHVN
-187 TLPDMRFLRLTG
+187 TLPEVRALRLSG
-199 KMNAADWNTI
+199 KMNAADWNDI
-209 SNMTG
+209 SKMTG
-214 LWAIDMKDV
+214 LMAIDMTNV
-223 DITAIPASAFA
+223 DIETIPANAFTN
-234 KTSLRFIEFP
+234 TSIRFIDFP
-244 AKLKTIG
+244 TKLKTIG
-251 EKAFYERPLVGRFVL
+251 SKAFYYKYITGSLVL
-266 PESLD
+266 PEGLD
-271 SIYSYAFYKNF
+271 SIASEAFYRNNI
-282 LTEVIIPANV
+282 TDVTIPASVRVINSS
-292 KYIGG
+292 
-297 YAFNDNDRLTSVTL
+297 AFRDNTSLKSVTL
-311 GSGLTEISSYCFNNC
+311 GSGLTSISSLCFYGCSN
-326 EKLAVVKGGENV
+326 LAIVKGGENV
-338 KTIGSGAFNYCSEL
+338 KTIANNAFQNCKLLTSAA
-352 RSVSDL
+352 DL
-358 APVTVGSSA
+358 APVSVGDFA
-367 FYCCKKLEN
+367 FQYCEKLDS
-376 FNFSNAKTLKA
+376 FNFSNIKTYGREAFEYCYALK
-387 EAYRECNTL
+387 EA
-396 TDVDLTT
+396 DLSTAT
-403 VETIE
+403 SLGIE
-408 NRCFISCT
+408 
-416 GLKKV
+416 
-421 VLGNNISKINE
+421 
-432 YAFTDCNALEE
+432 
-443 LHIGSSVSYL
+443 
-453 DNRCF
+453 CF
-458 YTSSS
+458 YNCY
-463 SLKKVYVTAP
+463 SLKKVKLGDNITTIPQSAFKVCHALEEVVLGSSINSLGSDCFYSDKNALKRVYITAP
-473 APPSVYNNTSYYPF
+473 APPAVNGSPF
-487 YSTSGVT
+487 YSPSRVT

-503 SYKLDNYWSKF
+503 SYKLDNYWSQF

-536 SNARIPNSPDMYLGY
+536 SNARIPNSPDMYLGGG
-551 SSALIVNGNN
+551 SSLIVNGNN

-591 AASTLQYYFDATSSG
+591 AASTLQYYSS
-606 YGCWHYV
+606 YRNWNYV
-613 CMPFDVKRSEIT
+613 CMPFDVKRSDIKM
-625 PLTEGRAIAVRYY
+625 LSNSGIAVRYY

-714 VGNPYTCFYDIYY
+714 VGNPYPCFYDIYY

-738 ISNSTYNAYSAADDE
+738 ISNRTYNAYSAADDE

-763 VQKPELVDAITFQP
+763 VQKPSLVDAITFNP

-806 VDVALTCADRTDRT
+806 VDVALTCDDRTDRT

-855 ADQLAVNEGAHRGG
+855 ADQLAVNEGAHLGG
-869 SVALGMYLSADDAY
+869 SVALGMYLPADDAY

-906 YTFSAAEGYMDDRFT
+906 YTFSAAEGYLDDRFT

>member
-31 ITAYDDIE
+31 ITASDDIE
-39 VTEVTN
+39 VTEVIN

-59 STVGK
+59 STIGK
-64 IYKEVSSTITIKFR
+64 LRQYVSSSITIKFTTKKPIIMR
-78 AKGRITI
+78 
-85 KYDFTFDPYSS
+85 YDFTFDPYSS
-96 SDYRRVYMDGNLDIN
+96 NDYRRVYIDGVEKVNN
-111 INTANKTLTTQTH
+111 YTAYKTKATSTYY
-124 FFELDEGEHVLQL
+124 FGMGEHVF
-137 THYHFYYNSN
+137 TYNHYHYYSVSD

-153 SIGNIRF
+153 TIGNIRF
-160 QNLDSQYMT
+160 ESVESQYMT

-177 LGVEALALVN
+177 LGVEALSHVN
-187 TLPDMRFLRLTG
+187 TLPEMRFLRLSG
-199 KMNAADWNTI
+199 KMNASDWNDI
-209 SNMTG
+209 SKMTG
-214 LWAIDMKDV
+214 LTAIDMTNV
-223 DITAIPASAFA
+223 DIETIPASAF
-234 KTSLRFIEFP
+234 TNTWIHFIDFP
-244 AKLKTIG
+244 TKLKTIG
-251 EKAFYERPLVGRFVL
+251 DNAFDDRLLTGPLVL
-266 PESLD
+266 PEGLD
-271 SIYSYAFYKNF
+271 SIGKEAFQKNYITEVTIPESVRAIGVTAFY
-282 LTEVIIPANV
+282 
-292 KYIGG
+292 
-297 YAFNDNDRLTSVTL
+297 DNQYLKSVTL
-311 GSGLTEISSYCFNNC
+311 NNSMETINQSLFNYCK
-326 EKLAVVKGGENV
+326 KLAVVRGGKNV
-338 KTIGSGAFNYCSEL
+338 KIVDQYAFSGCDSL
-352 RSVSDL
+352 RSISDIT
-358 APVTVGSSA
+358 PVTINRNA
-367 FYCCKKLEN
+367 FYNCRKLESL
-376 FNFSNAKTLKA
+376 NFSRIKSIGYESFYNCFGLK
-387 EAYRECNTL
+387 EA
-396 TDVDLTT
+396 DLTT
-403 VETIE
+403 LTTINE
-408 NRCFISCT
+408 RSFIGCT

-421 VLGNNISKINE
+421 TFGNDITTIKSD
-432 YAFTDCNALEE
+432 AFRTCDALEE
-443 LHIGSSVSYL
+443 VVLGSSINSL
-453 DNRCF
+453 ESNCF
-458 YTSSS
+458 YSDKNA
-463 SLKKVYVTAP
+463 LKRVYITAP
-473 APPSVYNNTSYYPF
+473 APPAVGSAPF
-487 YSTSGVT
+487 YSPSSVT

-503 SYKLDNYWSKF
+503 SYKLDNYWSQF
-514 TKVEPNPNTPDK
+514 TKVEPNPNQPDK

-536 SNARIPNSPDMYLGY
+536 SNARIPNSPDLYLGY
-551 SSALIVNGNN
+551 GSALIVNGNN
-561 PQVFGSYKQRLQQD
+561 PQAFGNYKQRMD
-575 EEYTSSLI
+575 MEDRYTSSLI

-655 PADSVLHM
+655 SADSVLHM

-714 VGNPYTCFYDIYY
+714 VGNPYPCFYDIYH

-738 ISNSTYNAYSAADDE
+738 ISNRTYNAYSAADDE

-763 VQKPELVDAITFQP
+763 VQKPSLVDAITFQP

-825 ANASDDFCAD
+825 ANASYDFCAD

-855 ADQLAVNEGAHRGG
+855 ADQLAVNEGAHRSG
-869 SVALGMYLSADDAY
+869 SVALGMYLPADDAY
-883 TIAVDRDELGVKLL
+883 TIAVDRDELGAKLL

>member
-31 ITAYDDIE
+31 ITTSDDIE

-45 DEANPWTVADGMAS
+45 DEANPWKVENGMAS
-59 STVGK
+59 STIGK
-64 IYKEVSSTITIKFR
+64 KYQYVYSSITIKFTTKKPIIMR
-78 AKGRITI
+78 
-85 KYDFTFDPYSS
+85 YDFTFDPYSS
-96 SDYRRVYMDGNLDIN
+96 NDYRRVYTDGVTQVDSY
-111 INTANKTLTTQTH
+111 TAYKTKATST
-124 FFELDEGEHVLQL
+124 FYFGMGEHVFTY
-137 THYHFYYNSN
+137 THYHSYSVSD

-153 SIGNIRF
+153 TIGNIRF
-160 QNLDSQYMT
+160 ESVESQYMT

-177 LGVEALALVN
+177 LGNEALSHVN
-187 TLPDMRFLRLTG
+187 TLPEMHFLRLSG
-199 KMNAADWNTI
+199 KMNASDWNDI
-209 SNMTG
+209 SKMTG
-214 LWAIDMKDV
+214 LTAIDMTNV
-223 DITAIPASAFA
+223 DIETIPVKAFTN
-234 KTSLRFIEFP
+234 TSIRFIDFP
-244 AKLKTIG
+244 TKLKTIG
-251 EKAFYERPLVGRFVL
+251 DNAFDNRLLTGPLVL
-266 PESLD
+266 PEGLD
-271 SIYSYAFYKNF
+271 SIGKEAFQKNYITEVTIPESVRAIGVTAFYDNESLKSATLNNSMESISQS
-282 LTEVIIPANV
+282 L
-292 KYIGG
+292 
-297 YAFNDNDRLTSVTL
+297 FN
-311 GSGLTEISSYCFNNC
+311 YCQ
-326 EKLAVVKGGENV
+326 KLAVVHGGKNV
-338 KTIGSGAFNYCSEL
+338 KIVDQSAFSGCDSL
-352 RSVSDL
+352 RSISDIT
-358 APVTVGSSA
+358 PVTINSSA
-367 FYCCKKLEN
+367 FYNCRKLESL
-376 FNFSNAKTLKA
+376 NFSRIKSIGYESFYNCFGLK
-387 EAYRECNTL
+387 EA
-396 TDVDLTT
+396 DLTT
-403 VETIE
+403 LTSIYG
-408 NRCFISCT
+408 RSFIGCT

-421 VLGNNISKINE
+421 TLGNDITTIKSE
-432 YAFTDCNALEE
+432 AFKGCDALEE
-443 LHIGSSVSYL
+443 VVLGSSINSL
-453 DNRCF
+453 ESNCF
-458 YTSSS
+458 YSTKNA
-463 SLKKVYVTAP
+463 LKRVYITAP
-473 APPSVYNNTSYYPF
+473 APPAVGTAPF
-487 YSTSGVT
+487 YSPTSIT

-536 SNARIPNSPDMYLGY
+536 SNARIPNSPDIYLGY
-551 SSALIVNGNN
+551 GSALIVNGNN
-561 PQVFGSYKQRLQQD
+561 PQAFGNYKQRMD
-575 EEYTSSLI
+575 KDDTYTSSLI

-613 CMPFDVKRSEIT
+613 CMPFDVKRSEII
-625 PLTEGRAIAVRYY
+625 PLNEGRAIAVRYY
-638 DSESRATNGA
+638 DSESRATNGVG
-648 SGNWKDV
+648 SNWKDV
-655 PADSVLHM
+655 PADAVLQT

-668 FRINNGGSV
+668 FRINNSGYV
-677 ELPATEETH
+677 EFPATEETH
-686 NAIFRSDAIS
+686 NAIFRSEAVT
-696 TPLKEYA
+696 TPLVQYA

-714 VGNPYTCFYDIYY
+714 VGNPYPCYYDIYY

-733 ITVWN
+733 ITVWS
-738 ISNSTYNAYSAADDE
+738 ISNCTYNAYSAADDE

-855 ADQLAVNEGAHRGG
+855 ADQLAVNEGAHRDG
-869 SVALGMYLSADDAY
+869 SVALGMYLPVDDAY

-952 NSTAQKGIYIQNHK
+952 NSIAQKGIYIQNHK

>member
-31 ITAYDDIE
+31 ITTSDDIE

-45 DEANPWTVADGMAS
+45 DEANPWKVENGMAS
-59 STVGK
+59 TTHGK
-64 IYKEVSSTITIKFR
+64 TTTNVTATITIKFR
-78 AKGRITI
+78 AKGYISFR
-85 KYDFTFDPYSS
+85 YSDTFDPWT
-96 SDYRRVYMDGNLDIN
+96 DDDFKIVKLDDVEY
-111 INTANKTLTTQTH
+111 ANNYDKHTSLTTFLH
-124 FFELDEGEHVLQL
+124 YISLEEGEHVL
-137 THYHFYYNSN
+137 TFSHWHKNSTTGN
-147 SYTQVL
+147 YSQVL
-153 SIGNIRF
+153 SIGNIR
-160 QNLDSQYMT
+160 LET
-169 INLSAPGT
+169 IESMYKTIHLSAPGT
-177 LGVEALALVN
+177 LGVEALSHVN
-187 TLPDMRFLRLTG
+187 TLPEMRALRLSG
-199 KMNAADWNTI
+199 KMNASDWNDI
-209 SNMTG
+209 SKMTG
-214 LWAIDMKDV
+214 LMAIDMTNV
-223 DITAIPASAFA
+223 DIETIPASAFTN
-234 KTSLRFIEFP
+234 TSIRFIDFP
-244 AKLKTIG
+244 TKLKTIG
-251 EKAFYERPLVGRFVL
+251 SKAFYYKYITGSLVL
-266 PESLD
+266 PEGLD
-271 SIYSYAFYKNF
+271 SIASEAFYRNNI
-282 LTEVIIPANV
+282 TDVTIPASVRVINSS
-292 KYIGG
+292 
-297 YAFNDNDRLTSVTL
+297 AFRDNTSLKSVTL
-311 GSGLTEISSYCFNNC
+311 GSGLTSISSLCFYGCSN
-326 EKLAVVKGGENV
+326 LAIVKGGENV
-338 KTIGSGAFNYCSEL
+338 KTIANNAFQNCKLLTSAADLTPVSVGDFAFQYCE
-352 RSVSDL
+352 
-358 APVTVGSSA
+358 
-367 FYCCKKLEN
+367 KLDS
-376 FNFSNAKTLKA
+376 FNFSNIKTYGREAFEYCYALK
-387 EAYRECNTL
+387 EA
-396 TDVDLTT
+396 DLSTAT
-403 VETIE
+403 SLGIE
-408 NRCFISCT
+408 
-416 GLKKV
+416 
-421 VLGNNISKINE
+421 
-432 YAFTDCNALEE
+432 
-443 LHIGSSVSYL
+443 
-453 DNRCF
+453 CF
-458 YTSSS
+458 YNCY
-463 SLKKVYVTAP
+463 SLKKVKLGDNITTIPQSAFKVCHALEEVVLGSSINSLGSDCFYSDKNALKRVYITAP
-473 APPSVYNNTSYYPF
+473 APPAVNGSPF
-487 YSTSGVT
+487 YSPSRVT

-503 SYKLDNYWSKF
+503 SYKLDNYWSQF

-536 SNARIPNSPDMYLGY
+536 SNARIPNSPDMYLGGG
-551 SSALIVNGNN
+551 SSLIVNGNN

-591 AASTLQYYFDATSSG
+591 AASTLQYYSS
-606 YGCWHYV
+606 YRNWNYV
-613 CMPFDVKRSEIT
+613 CMPFDVKRSDIKM
-625 PLTEGRAIAVRYY
+625 LSNSGIAVRYY

-668 FRINNGGSV
+668 FRTSEYVFV
-677 ELPATEETH
+677 EFPATEETH
-686 NAIFRSDAIS
+686 NAIFRSEAVT
-696 TPLKEYA
+696 TPLVQYA

-738 ISNSTYNAYSAADDE
+738 ISNSTYSAYSAADDE

-855 ADQLAVNEGAHRGG
+855 ADQLAVNEGAHLGG
-869 SVALGMYLSADDAY
+869 SVALGMYLPADDAY

-906 YTFSAAEGYMDDRFT
+906 YTFSATEGYMDDRFT

>member
-1 MKKRIFMLAV
+1 MKKRIFMFAV

-31 ITAYDDIE
+31 ITTSDDIE

-64 IYKEVSSTITIKFR
+64 INQNLSSTITIKFR

-96 SDYRRVYMDGNLDIN
+96 SDYRKVYMDGNLDMN

-124 FFELDEGEHVLQL
+124 FFDLDEGEHVLEL
-137 THYHFYYNSN
+137 THYHFYYLSN
-147 SYTQVL
+147 SYSQVL

-187 TLPDMRFLRLTG
+187 TLPDMRYLRLTG

-244 AKLKTIG
+244 AQLKTIG
-251 EKAFYERPLVGRFVL
+251 EKAFYERSLVGRLVL

-311 GSGLTEISSYCFNNC
+311 GCGLTEISNYCFNSC

-338 KTIGSGAFNYCSEL
+338 KTIESGAFNYCSEL

-358 APVTVGSSA
+358 APVTVGGSA

-376 FNFSNAKTLKA
+376 FNFSNAKTLKS

-403 VETIE
+403 VETIGT
-408 NRCFISCT
+408 RCFITCT

-421 VLGNNISKINE
+421 VLGNNISRINE

-443 LHIGSSVSYL
+443 LHIGSSVSNL
-453 DNRCF
+453 DSRCF
-458 YTSSS
+458 YTTSS

-526 VNLYKKLELT
+526 VNIYKKLELT
-536 SNARIPNSPDMYLGY
+536 SNARIPNSPDIYIGKGG
-551 SSALIVNGNN
+551 SLIVNGDNA
-561 PQVFGSYKQRLQQD
+561 QAFGK
-575 EEYTSSLI
+575 YTQYMNIGETSSSLI
-583 SRCNAMTS
+583 SRCKEMTS
-591 AASTLQYYFDATSSG
+591 TSSQFDFFIGATSG
-606 YGCWHYV
+606 YGYWYYL
-613 CMPFDVKRSEIT
+613 CMPFDVKRSDIIL
-625 PLTEGRAIAVRYY
+625 PEGTAIAVRYY

-655 PADSVLHM
+655 SADAVLQT

-668 FRINNGGSV
+668 FRSSKEGDVGF
-677 ELPATEETH
+677 PATEETH
-686 NAIFRSDAIS
+686 NAIFRSEAIT
-696 TPLKEYA
+696 TPLVEYA
-703 AVESANAGWNF
+703 AEESANAGWNL
-714 VGNPYTCFYDIYY
+714 VGNPYPCFYDIYY

-733 ITVWN
+733 ITTWDVDN
-738 ISNSTYNAYSAADDE
+738 RTYKAYSATDDN
-753 FVLMPSQAFF
+753 FVLTPLQAFF
-763 VQKPELVDAITFQP
+763 VQKPSLVEAITFQP

-791 AMRRAARSKQVQRKL
+791 AMRRAASSKQVQRKL
-806 VDVALTCADRTDRT
+806 VDVALTCTDRTDRT

-855 ADQLAVNEGAHRGG
+855 TDQLAVNEGAHLGG
-869 SVALGMYLSADDAY
+869 SVALGMYLPADDVY
-883 TIAVDRDELGVKLL
+883 TIAIDRDELGVKLL

-906 YTFSAAEGYMDDRFT
+906 YTFSAAEGYADDRFT
-921 LTFEAPTTGINTVAT
+921 LTFDTTTTGINTIAT

>member
-1 MKKRIFMLAV
+1 MKKRIFMFAV

-17 QFAVAAIDEQLRAL
+17 QFSVAAIDEQLQAL
-31 ITAYDDIE
+31 ITTSDDIE

-45 DEANPWTVADGMAS
+45 DEAYPWTVADGMAS
-59 STVGK
+59 STIGK
-64 IYKEVSSTITIKFR
+64 TNEYLRSTITVKFK
-78 AKGRITI
+78 AKGRTAIA
-85 KYDFTFDPYSS
+85 YDSTFDPYSS
-96 SDYRRVYMDGNLDIN
+96 YDYRIVTVDGVNKVYDY
-111 INTANKTLTTQTH
+111 NTYKTKTTATY
-124 FFELDEGEHVLQL
+124 FFAFDEGEHVLQF
-137 THYHFYYNSN
+137 TQSHNTYTSS
-147 SYTQVL
+147 SYSQVF
-153 SIGNIRF
+153 SVGNICIKSIE
-160 QNLDSQYMT
+160 SQYMN
-169 INLSAPGT
+169 IHLSAPGT
-177 LGVEALALVN
+177 LGNEALSHVN
-187 TLPDMRFLRLTG
+187 TLPEMHYLRLSG
-199 KMNAADWNTI
+199 KMNASDWNDI
-209 SNMTG
+209 SKMTG
-214 LWAIDMKDV
+214 LYAIDMTNV
-223 DITAIPASAFA
+223 DIETIPVKAFTKPAI
-234 KTSLRFIEFP
+234 RFIDFP
-244 AKLKTIG
+244 TKLKTIG
-251 EKAFYERPLVGRFVL
+251 DNAFDDRLLTGPLVLPEGLDSIGKEAFQKNYITEVTIPESVRAIGQSAFYDNQYLKSVTLNNSMETINQSLFNYCKNLAVVHGGKNVKIVDQYAFYECDSLRSISDITPVTINRNAFYNCRKL
-266 PESLD
+266 ESLNFSRIK
-271 SIYSYAFYKNF
+271 SI
-282 LTEVIIPANV
+282 
-292 KYIGG
+292 G
-297 YAFNDNDRLTSVTL
+297 YES
-311 GSGLTEISSYCFNNC
+311 
-326 EKLAVVKGGENV
+326 
-338 KTIGSGAFNYCSEL
+338 
-352 RSVSDL
+352 
-358 APVTVGSSA
+358 
-367 FYCCKKLEN
+367 FYCC
-376 FNFSNAKTLKA
+376 FGLK
-387 EAYRECNTL
+387 EA
-396 TDVDLTT
+396 DLTT
-403 VETIE
+403 LTSIYGRSFVA
-408 NRCFISCT
+408 CT

-421 VLGNNISKINE
+421 TFGNDITTIKSD
-432 YAFTDCNALEE
+432 AFNSCDALEE
-443 LHIGSSVSYL
+443 VVLGSSINSL
-453 DNRCF
+453 ESNCF
-458 YTSSS
+458 YSDKNA
-463 SLKKVYVTAP
+463 LKRVYITAP
-473 APPSVYNNTSYYPF
+473 APPAVGSAPF
-487 YSTSGVT
+487 YSPSSVT

-514 TKVEPNPNTPDK
+514 TKVEPNPNTPDN

-536 SNARIPNSPDMYLGY
+536 SNARIPNSPDLYLGY
-551 SSALIVNGNN
+551 GSALIVNGNN
-561 PQVFGSYKQRLQQD
+561 PQAFGNYKQHMDMEDR
-575 EEYTSSLI
+575 YTSSLI

-625 PLTEGRAIAVRYY
+625 PLTEGRAIVVRYY

-686 NAIFRSDAIS
+686 NAIFRSEAVS
-696 TPLKEYA
+696 APLVQYP

-714 VGNPYTCFYDIYY
+714 VGNPYPCFYDIYY
-727 MDFAAP
+727 MDFTAP

-738 ISNSTYNAYSAADDE
+738 ISDRTYNAYSAADDE

-869 SVALGMYLSADDAY
+869 SVALGMYLPADDAY
-883 TIAVDRDELGVKLL
+883 TIAVDRDELGAKLL

-906 YTFSAAEGYMDDRFT
+906 YTFSAAEGYADDRFT
-921 LTFEAPTTGINTVAT
+921 LTFETSTTGINTVAT
-936 DADADNAI
+936 DANVDDAI

>member
-31 ITAYDDIE
+31 ITASDDIE

-45 DEANPWTVADGMAS
+45 DEAHPWTVADGMAS
-59 STVGK
+59 STIGK
-64 IYKEVSSTITIKFR
+64 LRQYVSSSITIKFTTKKPIIMR
-78 AKGRITI
+78 
-85 KYDFTFDPYSS
+85 YDFTFDPYSS
-96 SDYRRVYMDGNLDIN
+96 NDTRRVYIDGVEKVNN
-111 INTANKTLTTQTH
+111 YTAYKTKATSTYY
-124 FFELDEGEHVLQL
+124 FGMGEHVF
-137 THYHFYYNSN
+137 TYNHYHSYSVSD

-153 SIGNIRF
+153 TIGNIRF
-160 QNLDSQYMT
+160 ESVESQYMT

-177 LGVEALALVN
+177 LGVEALSHVN
-187 TLPDMRFLRLTG
+187 TLPEMRFLRLSG
-199 KMNAADWNTI
+199 KMNASDWNDI
-209 SNMTG
+209 SKMTG
-214 LWAIDMKDV
+214 LTAIDMTNV
-223 DITAIPASAFA
+223 DIETIPASAFTN
-234 KTSLRFIEFP
+234 TSIRFIDFP
-244 AKLKTIG
+244 TKLKTIG
-251 EKAFYERPLVGRFVL
+251 DNAFDNRYLTGPLVL
-266 PESLD
+266 PEGLD
-271 SIYSYAFYKNF
+271 SIGKEAFQKNYITEVTIPESVRAIGVTAFYDNQSLKSATLNNSMESISQS
-282 LTEVIIPANV
+282 L
-292 KYIGG
+292 
-297 YAFNDNDRLTSVTL
+297 FN
-311 GSGLTEISSYCFNNC
+311 YCQ
-326 EKLAVVKGGENV
+326 KLAVVHGGKNV
-338 KTIGSGAFNYCSEL
+338 KIVDQTAFAGCDSL
-352 RSVSDL
+352 RSISDIT
-358 APVTVGSSA
+358 PVTINSSA
-367 FYCCKKLEN
+367 FYNCRKLESL
-376 FNFSNAKTLKA
+376 NFSRIKSIGYESFYNCFGLK
-387 EAYRECNTL
+387 EA
-396 TDVDLTT
+396 DLTT
-403 VETIE
+403 LTSID
-408 NRCFISCT
+408 RRSFIGCT

-421 VLGNNISKINE
+421 TFGNGITTIKSSSFYN
-432 YAFTDCNALEE
+432 CQALEE
-443 LHIGSSVSYL
+443 VILGSSINSL
-453 DNRCF
+453 ESDCF
-458 YTSSS
+458 YSDKNA
-463 SLKKVYVTAP
+463 LKRVYITAP
-473 APPSVYNNTSYYPF
+473 APPAVNGSPF
-487 YSTSGVT
+487 YSPSRVT

-503 SYKLDNYWSKF
+503 SYKLDNYWSQF
-514 TKVEPNPNTPDK
+514 TKVEPNPNQPDK

-536 SNARIPNSPDMYLGY
+536 SNARIPNSPDLYLGGG
-551 SSALIVNGNN
+551 SALIVNGNN
-561 PQVFGSYKQRLQQD
+561 PQAFGNYKQHMDMEDR
-575 EEYTSSLI
+575 YTSSLI

-714 VGNPYTCFYDIYY
+714 VGNPYPCFYDIYY

-738 ISNSTYNAYSAADDE
+738 ISNRTYNAYSAADDE

-763 VQKPELVDAITFQP
+763 VQKPSLVDAITFNP

-869 SVALGMYLSADDAY
+869 SVALGMYLPADDAY
-883 TIAVDRDELGVKLL
+883 TIAVDRDELGAKLL

-906 YTFSAAEGYMDDRFT
+906 YTFSAAEGYLDDRFT

>member
-31 ITAYDDIE
+31 ITASDDIE
-39 VTEVTN
+39 VTEVIN

-59 STVGK
+59 STIGK
-64 IYKEVSSTITIKFR
+64 LRQYVSSSITIKFTTKKPIIMR
-78 AKGRITI
+78 
-85 KYDFTFDPYSS
+85 YDFTFDPYSS
-96 SDYRRVYMDGNLDIN
+96 NDYRRVYIDGVEKVNN
-111 INTANKTLTTQTH
+111 YTAYKTKATSTYY
-124 FFELDEGEHVLQL
+124 FGMGEHVF
-137 THYHFYYNSN
+137 TYNHYHSYSVSD

-153 SIGNIRF
+153 TIGNIRF
-160 QNLDSQYMT
+160 ESVESQYMT

-177 LGVEALALVN
+177 LGVEALSHVN
-187 TLPDMRFLRLTG
+187 TLPEMRFLRLSG
-199 KMNAADWNTI
+199 KMNASDWNDI
-209 SNMTG
+209 SKMTG
-214 LWAIDMKDV
+214 LTAIDMTNV
-223 DITAIPASAFA
+223 DIETIPASAF
-234 KTSLRFIEFP
+234 TNTWIHFIDFP
-244 AKLKTIG
+244 TKLKTIG
-251 EKAFYERPLVGRFVL
+251 DNAFDDRLLTGPLVL
-266 PESLD
+266 PEGLD
-271 SIYSYAFYKNF
+271 SIGKEAFQKNYITEVTIPESVRAIGVTAFY
-282 LTEVIIPANV
+282 
-292 KYIGG
+292 
-297 YAFNDNDRLTSVTL
+297 DNQYLKSVTL
-311 GSGLTEISSYCFNNC
+311 NNSMETINQSLFNYCK
-326 EKLAVVKGGENV
+326 KLAVVRGGKNV
-338 KTIGSGAFNYCSEL
+338 KIVDQYAFSGCDSL
-352 RSVSDL
+352 RSISDIT
-358 APVTVGSSA
+358 PVTINRNA
-367 FYCCKKLEN
+367 FYNCRKLESL
-376 FNFSNAKTLKA
+376 NFSRIKSIGYESFYNCFGLK
-387 EAYRECNTL
+387 EA
-396 TDVDLTT
+396 DLTT
-403 VETIE
+403 LTTINE
-408 NRCFISCT
+408 RSFIGCT

-421 VLGNNISKINE
+421 TFGNDITTIKSD
-432 YAFTDCNALEE
+432 AFRTCDALEE
-443 LHIGSSVSYL
+443 VVLGSSINSL
-453 DNRCF
+453 ESNCF
-458 YTSSS
+458 YSDKNA
-463 SLKKVYVTAP
+463 LKRVYITAP
-473 APPSVYNNTSYYPF
+473 APPAVGSAPF
-487 YSTSGVT
+487 YSPSSVT

-536 SNARIPNSPDMYLGY
+536 SNARIPNSTDIYLGY
-551 SSALIVNGNN
+551 GSSLIVNGNN
-561 PQVFGSYKQRLQQD
+561 PQAFGSYKQHMDMEDR
-575 EEYTSSLI
+575 YTSSLI

-668 FRINNGGSV
+668 FRINKGGSV

-714 VGNPYTCFYDIYY
+714 VGNPYPCFYDIYHL
-727 MDFAAP
+727 DFAAP

-738 ISNSTYNAYSAADDE
+738 ISNRTYNAYSAADDE

-763 VQKPELVDAITFQP
+763 VQKPSLVDAITFNP

-806 VDVALTCADRTDRT
+806 VDVALTCADRADRT

-855 ADQLAVNEGAHRGG
+855 ADQLAVNEGAHRDG
-869 SVALGMYLSADDAY
+869 SVALGMYLPADDAY
-883 TIAVDRDELGVKLL
+883 TITVDRDELGVKLL

-906 YTFSAAEGYMDDRFT
+906 YTFSAAEGYLDDRFK

-952 NSTAQKGIYIQNHK
+952 SNTAQKGIYIQNHK

>member
-1 MKKRIFMLAV
+1 MKKRIFMFAV

-31 ITAYDDIE
+31 ITTSDDIE

-64 IYKEVSSTITIKFR
+64 INQNLSSTITIKFR

-96 SDYRRVYMDGNLDIN
+96 SDYRKVYMDGNLDMN

-124 FFELDEGEHVLQL
+124 FFDLDEGEHVLEL
-137 THYHFYYNSN
+137 THYHFYYLSN
-147 SYTQVL
+147 SYSQVL

-187 TLPDMRFLRLTG
+187 TLPDMRYLRLTG

-244 AKLKTIG
+244 AQLKTIG
-251 EKAFYERPLVGRFVL
+251 EKAFYERSLVGRLVL

-311 GSGLTEISSYCFNNC
+311 GCGLTEISNYCFNSC

-338 KTIGSGAFNYCSEL
+338 KTIESGAFNYCSEL

-358 APVTVGSSA
+358 APVTVGGSA

-376 FNFSNAKTLKA
+376 FNFSNAKTLKS

-403 VETIE
+403 VETIGT
-408 NRCFISCT
+408 RCFITCT

-421 VLGNNISKINE
+421 VLGNNISRINE

-443 LHIGSSVSYL
+443 LHIGSSVSNL
-453 DNRCF
+453 DSRCF
-458 YTSSS
+458 YTTSS

-526 VNLYKKLELT
+526 VNIYKKLELT
-536 SNARIPNSPDMYLGY
+536 SNARIPNSPDIYIGKGG
-551 SSALIVNGNN
+551 SLIVNGDNA
-561 PQVFGSYKQRLQQD
+561 QAFGK
-575 EEYTSSLI
+575 YTQYMNIGETSSSLI
-583 SRCNAMTS
+583 SRCKEMTS
-591 AASTLQYYFDATSSG
+591 TSSQFDFFIGATSG
-606 YGCWHYV
+606 YGYWYYL
-613 CMPFDVKRSEIT
+613 CMPFDVKRSDIIL
-625 PLTEGRAIAVRYY
+625 PEGTAIAVRYY

-655 PADSVLHM
+655 SADAVLQT

-668 FRINNGGSV
+668 FRSSKEGDVGF
-677 ELPATEETH
+677 PATEETH
-686 NAIFRSDAIS
+686 NAIFRSEAIT
-696 TPLKEYA
+696 TPLVEYA
-703 AVESANAGWNF
+703 AEESANAGWNL
-714 VGNPYTCFYDIYY
+714 VGNPYPCFYDIYY

-733 ITVWN
+733 ITTWDVDN
-738 ISNSTYNAYSAADDE
+738 RTYKAYSATDDN
-753 FVLMPSQAFF
+753 FVLTPLQAFF
-763 VQKPELVDAITFQP
+763 VQKPSLVEAITFQP

-791 AMRRAARSKQVQRKL
+791 AMRRAASSKQVQRKL
-806 VDVALTCADRTDRT
+806 VDVALTCTDRTDRT

-855 ADQLAVNEGAHRGG
+855 ADQLAVNEGAHRSG
-869 SVALGMYLSADDAY
+869 SVALGMYLPADDVY
-883 TIAVDRDELGVKLL
+883 TIAIDRNELGAKLL

-906 YTFSAAEGYMDDRFT
+906 YTFSAAEGYADDRFT
-921 LTFEAPTTGINTVAT
+921 LTFETTTTGINTVAT
-936 DADADNAI
+936 DAKTDDAI

-952 NSTAQKGIYIQNHK
+952 SNTDKKGIYIQNHK